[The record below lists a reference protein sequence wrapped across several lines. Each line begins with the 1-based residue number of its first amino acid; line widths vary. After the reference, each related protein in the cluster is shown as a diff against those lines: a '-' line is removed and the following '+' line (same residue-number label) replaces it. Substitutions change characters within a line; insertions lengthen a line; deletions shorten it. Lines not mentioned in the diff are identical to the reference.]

1 MASQRS
7 FIEAAAK
14 PLRQKR
20 TIAASSASSRSNARG
35 RPIKAIAEPFC
46 DDQHI
51 IPLTPG
57 INGLNSLLCRSLQK
71 EIAMTLTGKRALV
84 TGASRGIG
92 AAIAKALAAEGADV
106 AITYE
111 KSADRAA
118 EVVAAIKAKG
128 RKGVAI
134 QADSA
139 DVAAIKASVEK
150 TVAELGGLD
159 ILVNNAG
166 ILRVGELKDISL
178 ADIDALLD
186 VNVRGQIVASQA
198 ALPHLGKGGRII
210 TIGSYFA
217 DRVPSPVLSVYAAT
231 KSALTAFTKALA
243 RELGPRAITVNIVQP
258 GSIDTDMNPA
268 HGPFGD
274 TLRGF
279 MALGRYGAPEDIADA
294 VAFLASAKAKY
305 ITGSTL
311 TVDGGANA

>member
-1 MASQRS
+1 M
-7 FIEAAAK
+7 
-14 PLRQKR
+14 
-20 TIAASSASSRSNARG
+20 
-35 RPIKAIAEPFC
+35 
-46 DDQHI
+46 
-51 IPLTPG
+51 
-57 INGLNSLLCRSLQK
+57 LLK
-71 EIAMTLTGKRALV
+71 GKRALV

-92 AAIAKALAAEGADV
+92 AAIAVELAAEGADV

-118 EVVAAIKAKG
+118 EVVSAIRAHG

-139 DVAAIKASVEK
+139 DVTAVQASIEK
-150 TVAELGGLD
+150 TVRELGGLD

-166 ILRVGELKDISL
+166 ILRVGGLKDNSL

-186 VNVRGQIVASQA
+186 VNVRSRIVASKA
-198 ALPHLGKGGRII
+198 ALAHLTKGGRII

-217 DRVPSPVLSVYAAT
+217 DRVPAPVLTVYSAT
-231 KSALTAFTKALA
+231 KSALVAFTKGLA
-243 RELGPRAITVNIVQP
+243 RELGPNEITVNLVQP
-258 GSIDTDMNPA
+258 GSIDTDMNPS

-274 TLRGF
+274 TLRQF
-279 MALGRYGAPEDIADA
+279 MALGHFGKPEDIANA
-294 VAFLASAKAKY
+294 VAFLASDKAKY